1 MKKKEIVTLA
11 LTAALL
17 MTAHAVPVAA
27 AESAAP
33 NATSPTMPAQ
43 AITLRWESTN
53 MVVPAIS
60 ISGKQISV
68 SAVIAPK
75 KQTTKSKGTLYLERK
90 AETVGH
96 PLLLGRLM
104 ELEPSVLPKPTP
116 AQRALPT
123 VPE

>member
-43 AITLRWESTN
+43 AITLRWERF
-53 MVVPAIS
+53 IL
-60 ISGKQISV
+60 K
-68 SAVIAPK
+68 
-75 KQTTKSKGTLYLERK
+75 RK

-104 ELEPSVLPKPTP
+104 ELELSVLPKPTP
-116 AQRALPT
+116 ARRALPT